1 MMVGGRRAATR
12 IWVLPVL
19 LGLAG
24 LVAATADGRTSTLLL
39 NTLFLSAAACA
50 ISLPLGAVL
59 AWLLVRTDMPGR
71 RIGLALFAVM
81 LFVPLYLQ
89 TAAWQAGFG
98 MQGWFT
104 LNSATPVWLD
114 GWTGAVWVHAMAAL
128 PWVVLIVGAGFWLVE
143 PELEEQAL
151 LDGSPWQV
159 FRHVTF
165 PGALGAVAV
174 AALWVLIVTAG
185 EMTVTDL
192 FMVRTYAEEVYTR
205 VAVGPQPDDPPLGI
219 LSGVILTTWLLLA
232 GLVLAARLAPGDRPT
247 TTGRRLVF
255 PLGGWR
261 VPIAVVVGLALLLAV
276 GVPLASLSYK
286 AGVVVTEVDAVRVR
300 DWSAWKCFQM
310 VAVSPVRYSAE
321 FGWSLGIGAL
331 AATASAAVATWLA
344 WTARRGGWPGALVL
358 AVTAVSLSV
367 PGPVVGLALI
377 GLLNRPEIPP
387 LVWLYDQS
395 ILAPWLAFSIRGLG
409 PATLILWHAFRT
421 VPQEMLD
428 GAAVDGAGATA
439 QLWRIVLPCRV
450 WALGLAWIV
459 ALAVAMGDLAAS
471 VLVVPPGVS
480 TLSIRIFGLLHYG
493 VEDRVA
499 GICLAQVAV
508 FAAVAVGVMWLIR
521 TWQEQ
526 GANVGMRRSGSSG
539 IMGE

>member
-1 MMVGGRRAATR
+1 MLLAV
-12 IWVLPVL
+12 

-71 RIGLALFAVM
+71 RVGLALFGVM
-81 LFVPLYLQ
+81 LFVPLYVQ

-114 GWTGAVWVHAMAAL
+114 GWTGAIWVHALAAL

-151 LDGSPWQV
+151 LDGSSWQV
-159 FRHVTF
+159 FRHVTL

-232 GLVLAARLAPGDRPT
+232 GLLLAARLAPGDRPT
-247 TTGRRLVF
+247 TTGPRLVF
-255 PLGGWR
+255 PLGRWR
-261 VPIAVVVGLALLLAV
+261 MPIAVLVGLGLLLVV
-276 GVPLASLSYK
+276 GVPLASLCCK
-286 AGVVVTEVDAVRVR
+286 AGVEVTQVDGVRLR
-300 DWSAWKCFQM
+300 NWSAWKCFQM
-310 VAVSPVRYSAE
+310 VTASPMRYSAE

-331 AATASAAVATWLA
+331 AATASVTLAAWLA
-344 WTARRGGWPGALVL
+344 WLARRGGWSGTVVL
-358 AVTAVSLSV
+358 LVTAVSLAT
-367 PGPVVGLALI
+367 PGPIVGLTLI

-421 VPQEMLD
+421 IPQEMLD
-428 GAAVDGAGATA
+428 GAAVDGAGAMTR
-439 QLWRIVLPCRV
+439 LLRIVLPSRV
-450 WALGLAWIV
+450 WALALAWLV
-459 ALAVAMGDLAAS
+459 ALAVALGDLAAA
-471 VLVVPPGVS
+471 VLVVPPGVT

-499 GICLAQVAV
+499 GICLAQVAM
-508 FAAVAVGVMWLIR
+508 FAAVAVGVIWLAA
-521 TWQEQ
+521 TWQVQ
-526 GANVGMRRSGSSG
+526 GANVGMRRGVSSG
-539 IMGE
+539 IIGE